1 VDGIEGLFGGSKVS
15 QSTTASDEGG
25 LSDELFWINHVVQL
39 ILIHFHQIEIFES
52 PPNDFA

>member
-1 VDGIEGLFGGSKVS
+1 MDGIEGLFGGSKVS